1 MEEQNLERLRG
12 KNADHIKV
20 ILTEFNMK
28 NDDLFNFS
36 TFHVNGCWHA
46 MWRALFDILK
56 DDSLFDLHALTLNS
70 VRILTRDKCSLQT
83 EDLEDDVLFLL
94 KMAHLEHPEAV
105 EVESEASEAVTSKGS
120 AHEIDTDG
128 ASVQSGNF
136 HWSERTTQVVVESL
150 KCLCNLVFQ
159 CADRR
164 RQCVKSNITDAI
176 LKRIAS
182 SVQHP
187 SCVEFF
193 DMKLLFLITAMEP
206 AARTRV
212 QLDLNGVA
220 YMTEWLDE
228 KLTEKEITDEHLDL
242 LCEMLKVM
250 FNITTNSDKSP
261 NENEIQSRHLTGVIR
276 NLLLNFGEMINDR
289 ERNVVMHAINLL
301 TNISGSCLTELLIKS
316 ESNAPATCP
325 TIIYEGYNVRALEII
340 LRYLKGVLDEQEQAA
355 TSTELISPVLTLLV
369 KCVRSDRIMR
379 HYIRSVILPPL
390 RNVYK
395 RPEVGDELRNHLCR
409 FLTLP
414 ELVLR
419 DLATELLFVCCKE
432 NVARMIKHTG
442 YGNAAGL
449 FAKRGLLGGRQ
460 VENADYSSDSEDSDT
475 EEYKQ
480 VQQNINP
487 VLGCY
492 DAPKQS
498 PFAGMSEEQKEHEAM
513 QLVSLIDK
521 LHKSGVVQP
530 CRIGEDGKP
539 QPVDHILQLQEE
551 LPQQQA
557 DQKRKT

>member
-1 MEEQNLERLRG
+1 MEEQKLEQLRG
-12 KNADHIKV
+12 KNPDEIKS
-20 ILTEFNMK
+20 ILTEFNSK
-28 NDDLFNFS
+28 NDDLFDFS
-36 TFHVNGCWHA
+36 MFHVDGCWHA
-46 MWRALFDILK
+46 MWRTLFNILK
-56 DDSLFDLHALTLNS
+56 DDNLVGLHSLTLNS
-70 VRILTRDKCSLQT
+70 VRILTRDKFSLQA
-83 EDLEDDVLFLL
+83 EDLEEDVLCLL
-94 KMAHLEHPEAV
+94 KLAHLEHPEAV
-105 EVESEASEAVTSKGS
+105 EESDSVALKEGDLDV
-120 AHEIDTDG
+120 DG
-128 ASVQSGNF
+128 AVVQDVTL
-136 HWSERTTQVVVESL
+136 HWTDNTTQIVVESL

-176 LKRIAS
+176 LKRVAS

-187 SCVEFF
+187 SSVEFF

-206 AARTRV
+206 ATRTRV

-228 KLTEKEITDEHLDL
+228 KLAEKEITDQHLDL

-250 FNITTNSDKSP
+250 FNITTNADKSP

-276 NLLLNFGEMINDR
+276 NLLLNFGQMENDR
-289 ERNVVMHAINLL
+289 ERNVIMHAINLL

-316 ESNAPATCP
+316 ESNAPTTCP
-325 TIIYEGYNVRALEII
+325 VILYEGYNVRALEII
-340 LRYLKGVLDEQEQAA
+340 VRYLKNVLEEQDKAA
-355 TSTELISPVLTLLV
+355 SSNELVSPVLTLLV
-369 KCVRSDRIMR
+369 KCARSDRVMR
-379 HYIRSVILPPL
+379 HYVRSVILPPL
-390 RNVYK
+390 RNVFN
-395 RPEVGDELRNHLCR
+395 RPEVGNELRNHLCR

-414 ELVLR
+414 EMVLR

-460 VENADYSSDSEDSDT
+460 IENTDYSSDSEDSDT
-475 EEYKQ
+475 EEYKK

-487 VLGCY
+487 VIGCY
-492 DAPKQS
+492 ESPKPS
-498 PFAGMSEEQKEHEAM
+498 PFEGMSEEQKEHEAM
-513 QLVSLIDK
+513 QLVNLMDK
-521 LHKSGVVQP
+521 LHKGGVVQP

-551 LPQQQA
+551 LPQQQT